1 MHGKMQEKYG
11 ISHSLRYSKATRI
24 LSTAHMQQS
33 KQQYSY
39 SGKGAKKRWQFK
51 MHGKWWECYKTM
63 MITLTRTGGFTGIPM
78 KKTIDTQKLLPE
90 EAKQI
95 EDLVLTSNFFT

>member
-1 MHGKMQEKYG
+1 
-11 ISHSLRYSKATRI
+11 
-24 LSTAHMQQS
+24 
-33 KQQYSY
+33 
-39 SGKGAKKRWQFK
+39 
-51 MHGKWWECYKTM
+51 M

-95 EDLVLTSNFFT
+95 EDLVLTSNFFTFKEPRVKNSPDRFTYTISIEHNALSRTLRINENSLTAPLKAVIGCLEKI